1 MRRRR
6 RRASTL
12 YFILFGQNVVGHMMT
27 AMRACAIQ
35 FQSIW
40 KMRDCCIERRSGG
53 MSNARASG
61 LVQRGLSGCA
71 VVGVIMFSVR
81 RSRVFNEMI
90 WWEQINSVECAPTER
105 IWFDVV
111 MPIIICRPQQL
122 ERTIEPA

>member
-1 MRRRR
+1 
-6 RRASTL
+6 
-12 YFILFGQNVVGHMMT
+12 
-27 AMRACAIQ
+27 MRALFSFNLYGKCEIVAL
-35 FQSIW
+35 
-40 KMRDCCIERRSGG
+40 RDVAAECRTR
-53 MSNARASG
+53 ARPAWSSVVSLG
-61 LVQRGLSGCA
+61 A